1 MSKTRISLKQFA
13 IQEEKD
19 LFTELEK
26 TESRL
31 ADYKEYQK
39 KDGGYS
45 LLIKIQ
51 ETQVIEKRKEWS
63 TIYNLLNRFYG
74 YDKWHTP
81 SYSKLK
87 GINQKI

>member
-1 MSKTRISLKQFA
+1 MSKTRISLKQFT
-13 IQEEKD
+13 IQEEND

-45 LLIKIQ
+45 VLIKIQ
-51 ETQVIEKRKEWS
+51 EKQVIEKRREWG

-74 YDKWHTP
+74 CDKWHTP

-87 GINQKI
+87 SINQKI

>member
-1 MSKTRISLKQFA
+1 MSLKQFT
-13 IQEEKD
+13 IQHEND
-19 LFTELEK
+19 LYTELEDI
-26 TESRL
+26 EGRL

-45 LLIKIQ
+45 VLIEIQ
-51 ETQVIEKRKEWS
+51 EKQVIEKRREWS